1 MDYTQIN
8 NIPMFFI
15 VGRARSGTTLLQTL
29 LDAHPS
35 IVIPSESCILLH
47 LKNKYFTCANWDN
60 KAIDTFIEDLLTEK
74 KLRQSWKVDYRKLKN
89 EILEIPLLQRNY
101 ILICKILYLNY
112 LSIFNQQN
120 ISLIGDKNP
129 IYGAFISDMLELF
142 PQAKFIHIVRD
153 YRANICSNRD
163 VFSLKNI
170 ASLAHAWTYHNRKIE
185 IAKTKIPHQ
194 FYTLKYEELAL
205 DPKTEM
211 KKVFDFLNVGY
222 NDSVFDFYKELNEKA
237 EPKAR
242 NRFKKVHGNLL
253 NPINVNRVEVWKD
266 ALAEQDIALSEFI
279 CELDG
284 RKYGYQS
291 TIVKKANLHLY
302 LKSTYGYML
311 HILII
316 LVIKLF
322 YYSPFFLKKLYA
334 WIARIIYQWRK
345 KANYFNQTDYTK

>member
-1 MDYTQIN
+1 
-8 NIPMFFI
+8 MFFI

-60 KAIDTFIEDLLTEK
+60 KTIDTFIEDLLTEK

-101 ILICKILYLNY
+101 TLICKILYLNY

-170 ASLAHAWTYHNRKIE
+170 ASLAHAWTFHNRKIE

-266 ALAEQDIALSEFI
+266 SLAEQDIALSEFI

-284 RKYGYQS
+284 MKYGYQS

-302 LKSTYGYML
+302 FFFFCSSYFIYF
-311 HILII
+311 ILFKIRVYFLLQI
-316 LVIKLF
+316 L
-322 YYSPFFLKKLYA
+322 A
-334 WIARIIYQWRK
+334 
-345 KANYFNQTDYTK
+345 

>member
-1 MDYTQIN
+1 
-8 NIPMFFI
+8 MFFI

-47 LKNKYFTCANWDN
+47 LKNKYFTCTNWDD
-60 KAIDTFIEDLLTEK
+60 KTLDAFLEDLLTEK
-74 KLRQSWKVDYRKLKN
+74 KLKQSWKVDYEKLKN
-89 EILEIPLLQRNY
+89 EIVVVPQSQRNY
-101 ILICKILYLNY
+101 TIICKILYLNY
-112 LSIFNQQN
+112 SSIFNQQN

-129 IYGAFISDMLELF
+129 IYSAFISDMLELF

-153 YRANICSNRD
+153 YRANVFSNKD

-170 ASLAHAWTYHNRKIE
+170 ACLAHAWNYHNRKIE

-205 DPKTEM
+205 NPKNEM
-211 KKVFDFLNVGY
+211 KKIFDFLNVRY
-222 NDSVFDFYKELNEKA
+222 NDSVFDFYKAVNEKS
-237 EPKAR
+237 EQKVR

-253 NPINVNRVEVWKD
+253 NPININRVEVWKNG
-266 ALAEQDIALSEFI
+266 LSEKDISLSECI

-284 RKYGYQS
+284 KKYGYDS
-291 TIVKKANLHLY
+291 TMVNQASFFLY
-302 LKSTYGYML
+302 LKSSYGYML

-316 LVIKLF
+316 LVIKIF
-322 YYSPFFLKKLYA
+322 YYSPFLLKKLYA
-334 WIARIIYQWRK
+334 WIANIIYQWQK
-345 KANYFNQTDYTK
+345 KANYFNQTDYTKSITK